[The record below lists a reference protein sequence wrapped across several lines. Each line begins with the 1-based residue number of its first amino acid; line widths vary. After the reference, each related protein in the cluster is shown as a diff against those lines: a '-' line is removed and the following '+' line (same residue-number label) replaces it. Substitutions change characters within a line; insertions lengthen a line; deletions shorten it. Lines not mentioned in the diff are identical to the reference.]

1 MMRLRILTV
10 AAACAWSV
18 PAAAADRPSS
28 TISSIPSLSGV
39 GRTTSPQ
46 AQPPN
51 MTFPVIDY
59 RATDGSSPIPRGI
72 IAGRQIAPGTVL
84 GLGIFQT
91 SPKTRGY
98 VGDVPQNMAPRR
110 NKRAAIGLSVRF

>member
-1 MMRLRILTV
+1 MRRLRILTF
-10 AAACAWSV
+10 AAACAWGC
-18 PAAAADRPSS
+18 PATAADKPSS
-28 TISSIPSLSGV
+28 TVSALPSFSAI

-46 AQPPN
+46 AQRPN
-51 MTFPVIDY
+51 MAFPIIDY
-59 RATDGSSPIPRGI
+59 GAPDGSAPMPRGI

-91 SPKTRGY
+91 APKTRGY

-110 NKRAAIGLSVRF
+110 SKRAAIGLSVRF